1 MMRRGFWLAAGAVLG
16 VTGYRKATRLARTV
30 TALTGQQAQP
40 QLTRGPGGPSGP
52 GGRGAAATRPAGAT
66 LRLTAR
72 SATLLA
78 GGGRRAAARWPAR
91 IVTGTRSAAG
101 FVSDVREGM
110 DDYRSLRGE
119 KLGRSLRSQRDRAWT
134 GPSHRGLQLA
144 AAGLAGR

>member
-30 TALTGQQAQP
+30 TALAGQQAQP
-40 QLTRGPGGPSGP
+40 QLTSGPGGP
-52 GGRGAAATRPAGAT
+52 GGRGTAATRPAGAT
-66 LRLTAR
+66 GPAGATLRLAAG

-91 IVTGTRSAAG
+91 ILAGTRSAAG
-101 FVSDVREGM
+101 FISDVREGM

-119 KLGRSLRSQRDRAWT
+119 KLGRSLGSQRDRAWT
-134 GPSHRGLQLA
+134 GPSPRGQ
-144 AAGLAGR
+144 REP